1 MTESQGA
8 TDFTDPVAPRYVGR
22 TSGAAVLTDGLRVV
36 TFNIRYS
43 QNVAGAIE
51 VLGAHDALR
60 QPDVLMLQE
69 LDLAGVRA
77 VAEAL
82 KLNYVYYPSAR
93 HPIKMAKDA
102 KKGISRAHPEFG
114 YFGTALLS
122 PWPLEDDQKIFLG
135 RGYDRVLKAA
145 VAATVRWGDR
155 KVRAVSVH
163 LARPLREHFEAEVR
177 GLAACVLDGTCES
190 PTLAVPPAQ
199 WTDGAA
205 PGNFVIAGDFN
216 SSNGAQLEAIG
227 RVFAGRGEQV
237 PELRTTYNL
246 LRLRVLPRWLSFDH
260 VIHGPSFAVGP
271 SQSGVVRIGR
281 AVSDHHPVWA
291 VLKPR

>member
-1 MTESQGA
+1 MNQGA
-8 TDFTDPVAPRYVGR
+8 TDFTDPVAPRFVGR
-22 TSGAAVLTDGLRVV
+22 TSAAPTLTDGLRVV
-36 TFNIRYS
+36 SFNIRYS

-60 QPDVLMLQE
+60 RPDVLMLQE
-69 LDLAGVRA
+69 MDPHGVRA

-93 HPIKMAKDA
+93 HPIKMENDA

-114 YFGTALLS
+114 YFGAALLS

-177 GLAACVLDGTCES
+177 GLAACVLDGSCES
-190 PTLAVPPAQ
+190 PTLAVRPSQ
-199 WTDGAA
+199 WADGAE
-205 PGNFVIAGDFN
+205 PGNFVFAGDFN
-216 SSNGAQLEAIG
+216 SSNGAQLDAIE
-227 RVFAGRGEQV
+227 RVFAGRGEQA
-237 PELRTTYNL
+237 PGLRSTYNL

-260 VIHGPSFAVGP
+260 IVHGRSCSIAP

-281 AVSDHHPVWA
+281 AISDHHPVWA
-291 VLKPR
+291 VLTPR

>member
-1 MTESQGA
+1 M
-8 TDFTDPVAPRYVGR
+8 PVD
-22 TSGAAVLTDGLRVV
+22 SLRVV
-36 TFNIRYS
+36 SFNVRYS

-51 VLGAHDALR
+51 ALGAHDPLCR
-60 QPDVLMLQE
+60 PDVLMLQE
-69 LDLAGVRA
+69 MDLQGVRS

-93 HPIKMAKDA
+93 HPIKMEKDA
-102 KKGISRAHPEFG
+102 KRGMSRAHPEFG
-114 YFGTALLS
+114 YFGAALLS

-155 KVRAVSVH
+155 KVRAVNVH

-177 GLAACVLDGTCES
+177 GLAACVLDGACEA
-190 PTLAVPPAQ
+190 PTLAVSPAQ
-199 WTDGAA
+199 WADGAI

-227 RVFAGRGEQV
+227 RVFAGRGEQA
-237 PELRTTYNL
+237 PRLRSTYNL

-260 VIHGPSFAVGP
+260 IVHGSSFFVAP
-271 SQSGVVRIGR
+271 AQSGVVRIAR
-281 AVSDHHPVWA
+281 AISDHHPVWA
-291 VLKPR
+291 VLTPRRPPSRSGKEVV